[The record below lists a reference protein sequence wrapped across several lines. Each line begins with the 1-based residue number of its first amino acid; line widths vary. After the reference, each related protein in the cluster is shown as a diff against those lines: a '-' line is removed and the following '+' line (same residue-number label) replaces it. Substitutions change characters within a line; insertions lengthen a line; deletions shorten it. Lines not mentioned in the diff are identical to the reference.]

1 MHLNCSMESR
11 GEPNDV
17 IMSPVS
23 CRRRVSRV
31 GPYLSHEGVRH
42 GERAGDPAER
52 VDDMCGYS
60 GIDGRRRRSKS
71 VRGGWGTRPRNQ
83 VRTQVLSCPSSS
95 SSSAPPPPVY
105 VTTIIVSIA
114 PNNNNNSSNR
124 SSRRDST
131 PLLCST

>member
-95 SSSAPPPPVY
+95 SSAP
-105 VTTIIVSIA
+105 
-114 PNNNNNSSNR
+114 
-124 SSRRDST
+124 
-131 PLLCST
+131 LCT